1 MEDSRWRPSYLNPN
15 QDAILGQLKACGE
28 HRLQEGWINIL
39 SETGYLE
46 GNTHTQGAVKALLNH
61 PPKTGTC
68 ISAPTSPVE
77 AISQRSTGSASLKR
91 GQENMGAWWKQGH
104 REQVFSTYAATQHRN
119 MCRSARD
126 GQLRSAYGGGVAGRK
141 ESLGI
146 SRLCCHLEVENRLH
160 EEVTGTGSEAV
171 GLYLKLQAEIILV
184 SSAFKWRKKN

>member
-1 MEDSRWRPSYLNPN
+1 MQESRKKPADLKDLGHLFRRTWRQRKETQAGGMEDSRWRPSYLNPN

-28 HRLQEGWINIL
+28 HRLQESWINIL

-68 ISAPTSPVE
+68 VSAPTSPVE

-104 REQVFSTYAATQHRN
+104 REQVFSTCAATEHRN
-119 MCRSARD
+119 MWRAAVVSVRWRC
-126 GQLRSAYGGGVAGRK
+126 GR
-141 ESLGI
+141 
-146 SRLCCHLEVENRLH
+146 
-160 EEVTGTGSEAV
+160 
-171 GLYLKLQAEIILV
+171 
-184 SSAFKWRKKN
+184 